1 MKKKCILS
9 IRIDERTIMLLNELS
24 DLTGR
29 NISVLSRAFI
39 TKGLNEMIDNEG
51 YIKTSIRNK
60 PNRG

>member
-9 IRIDERTIMLLNELS
+9 IRIDERTTMLLNELS

-39 TKGLNEMIDNEG
+39 TKGLNEMIDNE
-51 YIKTSIRNK
+51 
-60 PNRG
+60 